1 MYKPLREFEPYGW
14 RDNPALFVKMAP
26 KEVLCRRS
34 YVEYLKERMS
44 RYQYNDRVLGT
55 HGLRVDE
62 QNAWKMHYKIEAF
75 EKATLEIE
83 KDLKKLESKGLHKVL
98 QRRLEFR

>member
-1 MYKPLREFEPYGW
+1 
-14 RDNPALFVKMAP
+14 
-26 KEVLCRRS
+26 
-34 YVEYLKERMS
+34 
-44 RYQYNDRVLGT
+44 
-55 HGLRVDE
+55 
-62 QNAWKMHYKIEAF
+62 MHYKIEAF